1 MGHIDFRSLN
11 AETQE
16 NTRRQAVTAIKSGMS
31 IVEAARVFGVTRQ
44 AMSNWISLY
53 RSKGSAGLR
62 AHKRGRP
69 AGGRLQGWQAA
80 QITRTIV
87 DRCPDQLKLPMYL
100 WTREAVALLI
110 KRRFGIEVSVWTAG
124 RYLCKW
130 GFTSQKPVRRAFEQ
144 DAEEVRRWLE
154 VEYPRLKALAKRDGA
169 EIYWGDE
176 MGLRSDHAAG
186 RSYGRKGKTPVIPGT
201 GKRFGCNM
209 ISAITNR
216 GQLYFMVFK
225 SRFQSEVFVRF
236 LQRLCKQVK
245 RRIYLIV
252 DSHPVHR
259 SAVAKRWV
267 EDRRGEM
274 KLFYLPGYSPEL
286 NPDEYLNQDVKSNAV
301 GKRRP
306 TTQTEMLMNVRGYL
320 RSTQRQP
327 GVVVK
332 YFCAEPVRYAAM

>member
-1 MGHIDFRSLN
+1 
-11 AETQE
+11 
-16 NTRRQAVTAIKSGMS
+16 MS

-44 AMSNWISLY
+44 ALGNWIQLY
-53 RSKGSAGLR
+53 RSKGAVALR

-110 KRRFGIEVSVWTAG
+110 QRRFGIEVSVWTAG
-124 RYLCKW
+124 RYLAKW
-130 GFTSQKPVRRAFEQ
+130 GFSSQKPIRRAFEQ
-144 DAEEVRRWLE
+144 DAEQVRRWLQE
-154 VEYPRLKALAKRDGA
+154 EYPQLKRAAKLDGA
-169 EIYWGDE
+169 EIYWCDE
-176 MGLRSDHAAG
+176 MGLRSDHAVG

-201 GKRFGCNM
+201 GQRFGCNM
-209 ISAITNR
+209 VSAITNR
-216 GQLYFMVFK
+216 GRLYFMVFK

-236 LQRLCKQVK
+236 LQRLSKQVK

-259 SAVAKRWV
+259 SAAARRWV
-267 EDRRGEM
+267 KSRQGEM
-274 KLFYLPGYSPEL
+274 KLFFLPGYSPEL

-301 GKRRP
+301 GKKRP
-306 TTQTEMLMNVRGYL
+306 TTQTELLMNVRGYL

>member
-1 MGHIDFRSLN
+1 
-11 AETQE
+11 
-16 NTRRQAVTAIKSGMS
+16 
-31 IVEAARVFGVTRQ
+31 
-44 AMSNWISLY
+44 
-53 RSKGSAGLR
+53 
-62 AHKRGRP
+62 
-69 AGGRLQGWQAA
+69 
-80 QITRTIV
+80 
-87 DRCPDQLKLPMYL
+87 MYL

-110 KRRFGIEVSVWTAG
+110 KRRFGIEISVWTAG

-144 DAEEVRRWLE
+144 DTEEVRRWLE
-154 VEYPRLKALAKRDGA
+154 VEYPRLKVLAKRDGA

-236 LQRLCKQVK
+236 LQRLSKQVK

-259 SAVAKRWV
+259 SAVARRWV
-267 EDRRGEM
+267 ENRRGEM
-274 KLFYLPGYSPEL
+274 KLFFLPGYSPEL

-306 TTQTEMLMNVRGYL
+306 TTQAEMLMNVRGYL

-332 YFCAEPVRYAAM
+332 YFCAKPVRYAAM

>member
-1 MGHIDFRSLN
+1 MVHIDFRSLN
-11 AETQE
+11 ADTQE
-16 NTRRQAVTAIKSGMS
+16 NTRRQAVTAVKSGMS
-31 IVEAARVFGVTRQ
+31 IVEAARLFGVTRQ
-44 AMSNWISLY
+44 ALGNWISLY
-53 RSKGSAGLR
+53 RSKGTAGLR
-62 AHKRGRP
+62 ARKRGRP
-69 AGGRLQGWQAA
+69 AGGRLRGWQAA

-130 GFTSQKPVRRAFEQ
+130 GFTSHKPIRRAFEQ
-144 DAEEVRRWLE
+144 DTEEVRRWLE

-169 EIYWGDE
+169 EIYWCDE
-176 MGLRSDHAAG
+176 MGLRSDHATG

-201 GKRFGCNM
+201 GQRFGCNLV
-209 ISAITNR
+209 SAITNR
-216 GQLYFMVFK
+216 GRLYFMVFK
-225 SRFQSEVFVRF
+225 SRFQAVVFVRF
-236 LQRLCKQVK
+236 LRRLSKHVK

-267 EDRRGEM
+267 DERRGEM
-274 KLFYLPGYSPEL
+274 KLFFLPGYSPEL

-301 GKRRP
+301 GRRRP

-320 RSTQRQP
+320 RSTQR
-327 GVVVK
+327 
-332 YFCAEPVRYAAM
+332 